1 LSSRSARALVLE
13 QPRRLAERNLALP
26 SIGDDDALL
35 RVEACGLCGTDHEE
49 YTGEMHPG
57 YAFVPGHETVGVL
70 EEIGSSASERWGVQ
84 AGDRIAVEVFQRCGE
99 CPPCRRGDYRECERH
114 GLADMYGFVPVETP
128 PGLWGGYAEYQY
140 LGPDALVLPVPDGI
154 DPVLATMFNPIGAGI
169 RWGITLPG
177 TKAGNTVAVLGPGV
191 RGLSAVAAAKE
202 AGAGFVMVTG
212 RGERDA
218 SRLEAARAMG
228 ADLVIDVERQ
238 DAVRVLV
245 EATGHRADVVLDVT
259 ARAPDAVAQAIGLA
273 RTGGTVVL
281 AGTRGPEHPAKI
293 WPDAIVQ
300 KELRILGALGV
311 DTAAYRAAFD
321 LLASRRYPFAE
332 LSRTVANLDEAEYL
346 VQTMAGETDDTPPVH
361 GVLVP

>member
-1 LSSRSARALVLE
+1 LAGPARALVLE
-13 QPRRLAERNLALP
+13 QPRRLVERDFVLP
-26 SIGDDDALL
+26 EIGDDDALL

-70 EEIGSSASERWGVQ
+70 AEIGPRAAERWGVQ

-99 CPPCRRGDYRECERH
+99 CAACLRGDYRECERH

-154 DPVLATMFNPIGAGI
+154 DPVLATMFNPLGAGI
-169 RWGITLPG
+169 RWGVTLPG
-177 TKAGNTVAVLGPGV
+177 TKAGDSVVVLGPGV
-191 RGLSAVAAAKE
+191 RGLSALAAAKE
-202 AGAGFVMVTG
+202 AGAGFVTVTG

-218 SRLEAARAMG
+218 PRLAAARAMG
-228 ADLVIDVERQ
+228 ADLVIDVERE
-238 DAVRVLV
+238 DPIRLLV
-245 EATGHRADVVLDVT
+245 DETGHRADVVLDVT
-259 ARAPDAVAQAIGLA
+259 AKAPEAVAQAIGFA

-281 AGTRGPEHPAKI
+281 AGTRGPEHPARI

-300 KELRILGALGV
+300 KELTILGALGV
-311 DTAAYRAAFD
+311 DTDAYRAAFE
-321 LLASRRYPFAE
+321 LLASGRYPFAD
-332 LSRTVANLDEAEYL
+332 LPRTVASLDEAEYL
-346 VQTMAGETDDTPPVH
+346 VQTMAGETDETPPVH